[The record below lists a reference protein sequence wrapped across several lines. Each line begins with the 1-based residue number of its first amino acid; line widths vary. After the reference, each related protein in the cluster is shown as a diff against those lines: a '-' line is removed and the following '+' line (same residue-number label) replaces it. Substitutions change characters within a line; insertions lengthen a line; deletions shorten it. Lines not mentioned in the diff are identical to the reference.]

1 MSGNLSHLR
10 QRIELPLDLQSADV
24 GEGLWLQPR
33 SVQDVV
39 AVDQKA
45 VELANHL
52 ERAAKGNMRQC
63 VKLCFKL
70 LYPPWHAFQ
79 VLLNDPV
86 TKEALGDCHGP
97 HECLQE

>member
-1 MSGNLSHLR
+1 MLGHLSHLG

-52 ERAAKGNMRQC
+52 ERAAKGNMCQC
-63 VKLCFKL
+63 VKLCVILWVKHFVS
-70 LYPPWHAFQ
+70 YFCTH
-79 VLLNDPV
+79 
-86 TKEALGDCHGP
+86 LGTP
-97 HECLQE
+97 FRYS